1 MIGWTKSG
9 QNLMYQIPLSLC
21 CVLSVNFP
29 RPLLKT
35 SAMWRVNLEATH
47 LHCPAQLFLFAFGP
61 LGLGS
66 SRCLQLPA
74 QPFYTQAKL
83 ELLGSSHPGPAEME
97 SNQQTFSLERTVPR
111 YALDLIEK
119 PSSAQEY
126 KLHITE
132 PLHQG
137 GSPPCFIPPSPLLEL
152 APKPA
157 GNRLVTDTLRGHC
170 HGL

>member
-1 MIGWTKSG
+1 MIGWTKLG

-29 RPLLKT
+29 RPLLRT
-35 SAMWRVNLEATH
+35 ISYVEGESGSHSLALRS
-47 LHCPAQLFLFAFGP
+47 PALP
-61 LGLGS
+61 LGLGY

-97 SNQQTFSLERTVPR
+97 SNQQTFFLERTVPR
-111 YALDLIEK
+111 YALNLIEK

-137 GSPPCFIPPSPLLEL
+137 GSPPCFILPSPLLEL